1 MFGVFFPQN
10 SQVSIS
16 VGSISTYS
24 IHHGSKVFEN
34 KFQKVPKGKG
44 WICHV
49 QEPFYKA
56 FTLNWDFPL
65 GSEGKESDCQWRRPG
80 FNPWVRDIPWRRKW
94 WPISIFLP
102 GESPWTEKP
111 GGVQSMG
118 SQRVGHSWATKHHW
132 QGVLESTPHGYQGIQ
147 FLPKKAFSS
156 VIGS

>member
-102 GESPWTEKP
+102 GE
-111 GGVQSMG
+111 
-118 SQRVGHSWATKHHW
+118 
-132 QGVLESTPHGYQGIQ
+132 PHGQRSLVGYNPWGRKGLDTAEQLNTTDKGSWNQ
-147 FLPKKAFSS
+147 PPMDTKEFSFCLKKPFHL
-156 VIGS
+156 